1 MTADEIFEAIVVDE
15 PEIALSTIYRAL
27 DALEDVGAIQHIHL
41 GHGKAVYHLDESV
54 HQHLVCERC
63 QKTLEVP
70 EDFSQRMEI
79 ELHARLNFHVKA
91 HHFSI
96 LGLCDDCFEAE
107 VSTHNQQA

>member
-1 MTADEIFEAIVVDE
+1 MVEE

-41 GHGKAVYHLDESV
+41 GHGKAVYHLNESV

-79 ELHARLNFHVKA
+79 ELRARLNFHVKA

-96 LGLCDDCFEAE
+96 LGLCDECFEAE
-107 VSTHNQQA
+107 VAAENQQAKS